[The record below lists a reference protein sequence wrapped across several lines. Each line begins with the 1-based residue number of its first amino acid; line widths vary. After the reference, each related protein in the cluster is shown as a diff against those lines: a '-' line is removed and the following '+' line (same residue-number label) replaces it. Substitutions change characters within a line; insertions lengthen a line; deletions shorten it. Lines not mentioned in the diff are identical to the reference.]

1 MGLFYKEEHISCY
14 HYTTIATALFK
25 IHNEKKGSI
34 QVVDIDRSVL
44 LFVVKGEIIV
54 NCNEFKN
61 RRVAEGEMCLLL
73 RNSAMYGRV
82 IRDAQIVSCAF
93 VQTIKFCNKYSFEH
107 LANDSLDNDIHYDFT
122 ILPIKERIMQMLS
135 LLINTL
141 SDGLGCTHYHELL
154 EQQLFIYL
162 RAYYSKEEL
171 VSFFHPLLGRNLDFK
186 DLILSNY
193 KSIDNIASFAE
204 VANMSVSTFNRRFK
218 DVFNEPAHIWMAKR
232 KAERIDMDIAI
243 SSKPLLEIAYQYN
256 FSSQAYLTS
265 FCKKHFDKTP
275 LEIRNEQHT
284 ECLEFGNSE

>member
-171 VSFFHPLLGRNLDFK
+171 VSFFHPLLGFQRF
-186 DLILSNY
+186 
-193 KSIDNIASFAE
+193 NI
-204 VANMSVSTFNRRFK
+204 
-218 DVFNEPAHIWMAKR
+218 I
-232 KAERIDMDIAI
+232 
-243 SSKPLLEIAYQYN
+243 
-256 FSSQAYLTS
+256 
-265 FCKKHFDKTP
+265 
-275 LEIRNEQHT
+275 
-284 ECLEFGNSE
+284 